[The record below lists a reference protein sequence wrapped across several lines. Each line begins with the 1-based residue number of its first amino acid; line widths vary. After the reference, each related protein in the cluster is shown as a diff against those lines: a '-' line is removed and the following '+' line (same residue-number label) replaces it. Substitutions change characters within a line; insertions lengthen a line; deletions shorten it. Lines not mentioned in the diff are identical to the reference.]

1 LLNVNTTVADSVGR
15 RFQKTRE
22 FCVMK
27 RLQLALACA
36 AVSLATTAMAT
47 PAPVTYNLTTAPTST
62 TGGTGT
68 SAGTSFANSNASMYC
83 TVGQAGCAA
92 AGGTNYGNTYS
103 WAGASG
109 MPGVA
114 MSAWGSTTLSTT
126 STIQKAWIGNYGSN
140 GFGITSQSS
149 GELTAAHDPDAS
161 SPLFQ
166 HAIDD
171 VNAYESLMF
180 SFSSAVTL
188 NSISIGFKGS
198 DADATVL
205 EYTGAGDPTTKLLA
219 GESYADL
226 LNNGWKIVG
235 NLLNM
240 STGGTIT
247 GGTASQYWMVGAYLP
262 IGANGPADGVSDAFK
277 ISGFVATRA
286 VPEPGS
292 IALFGIA
299 GVAFAASRRRRA
311 RNA

>member
-1 LLNVNTTVADSVGR
+1 
-15 RFQKTRE
+15 
-22 FCVMK
+22 MK

-47 PAPVTYNLTTAPTST
+47 PAPVSYSLTTTAPSLT

-68 SAGTSFANSNASMYC
+68 SAGTSFANGSSSMYC

-103 WAGASG
+103 WAGTSSA
-109 MPGVA
+109 PGFT
-114 MSAWGSTTLSTT
+114 MSAWGTTTLSTT
-126 STIQKAWIGNYGSN
+126 ATIQKAWIGDYSPN
-140 GFGITSQSS
+140 GFGVTSQST
-149 GELTAAHDPDAS
+149 GELTTSHVPDAS

-205 EYTGAGDPTTKLLA
+205 EYTGAGDPTTKLLT

-226 LNNGWKIVG
+226 LTNGWKIVG

-247 GGTASQYWMVGAYLP
+247 GGTASKYWMVGAYLP
-262 IGANGPADGVSDAFK
+262 IGANGPADGISDAFK
-277 ISGFVATRA
+277 VSGFTATRA

-299 GVAFAASRRRRA
+299 GLAFATGRRRRA
-311 RNA
+311 RQD